1 MSEFMERHTTARLV
15 GSPPGYVG
23 YDEGG
28 QLTEAV
34 RRRPYSVILLDEIEK
49 AHPEVFNMLLQILED
64 GRLSD
69 AKGKRV
75 NFANSIII
83 MTSNLGVRDLSQ
95 AQTSLGFQAA
105 AATEEEDTERRHKQM
120 KTRIDDELKRMFRPE
135 FLNRIDAVVTFK
147 SLTTVQVRSIV
158 DLMLARTM
166 KHLTEQEVYLEVT
179 DAAKDWLAKEGFD
192 KIYGARPLRRVITT
206 RIEDPLSEEL
216 LRGKFA
222 KGDTIKVD
230 ADENGVNLVPKPRA
244 KEPAGSGA
252 ESKDS

>member
-1 MSEFMERHTTARLV
+1 
-15 GSPPGYVG
+15 
-23 YDEGG
+23 
-28 QLTEAV
+28 
-34 RRRPYSVILLDEIEK
+34 
-49 AHPEVFNMLLQILED
+49 
-64 GRLSD
+64 
-69 AKGKRV
+69 
-75 NFANSIII
+75 

-166 KHLTEQEVYLEVT
+166 KHLSEQEVYLDVT

-192 KIYGARPLRRVITT
+192 RIYGARPLRRVITT

-216 LRGKFA
+216 LRGTFS
-222 KGDTIKVD
+222 KGDTILV
-230 ADENGVNLVPKPRA
+230 DENGVTLIPKPRA